1 MSIVQCPLLLSLNSS
16 DLQLTGNHQMSCP
29 SASPATKSRKRL
41 NQRTDGQSRV
51 WMGQSVRRAA
61 SRRTVMSAP
70 INSSNLFRRSVPFRR
85 SVSVAALH
93 FYCIGDRPA
102 AGSVCIRNNGL
113 LNFNGRMP
121 LPLATLSMGLRQS
134 VHERFQLSY
143 SMLEDRLGILLCDTH
158 YITVYL

>member
-1 MSIVQCPLLLSLNSS
+1 
-16 DLQLTGNHQMSCP
+16 MSCP

-41 NQRTDGQSRV
+41 KQRTDGQSRV
-51 WMGQSVRRAA
+51 WGSPLDEPLAA
-61 SRRTVMSAP
+61 APSAP

-134 VHERFQLSY
+134 VQQRFQLSY
-143 SMLEDRLGILLCDTH
+143 SMLEDRLGIMH
-158 YITVYL
+158 YITV